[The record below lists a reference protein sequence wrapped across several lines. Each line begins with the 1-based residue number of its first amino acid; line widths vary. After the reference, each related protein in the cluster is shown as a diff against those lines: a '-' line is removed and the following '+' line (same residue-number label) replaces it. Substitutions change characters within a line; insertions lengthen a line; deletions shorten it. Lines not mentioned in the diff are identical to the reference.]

1 MNKIK
6 NNYEVG
12 QKLKIEIEKIVFG
25 GEGLGRIDGF
35 AVFVPMSMPGD
46 KLEINIISVKKSYA
60 RGLITR
66 IIEPSKDRI
75 EDLSK
80 VSFEDFDGCDFGMLK
95 YEKQL
100 EYKDKMLEEVLTKIS
115 GIDLENVQ
123 VGKIIGSDEK
133 VNYRNKTAEPFF
145 KKDGIIQTGFYSRK
159 SHNVFLAK
167 ENLLKSEIAKMIIDK
182 FLQKVNSFSGTKKEF
197 KVFNEIN
204 NTGFLKQI
212 MVRNNEKNEV
222 MIIVIVNKNSQYNQ
236 LSKVLEE
243 MYDENECI
251 KSVYISVKTEQNN
264 VILGKNIHLFG
275 SQYLEEEM
283 EGLKFKIYP
292 NSFFQ
297 INKKQALKLYDTAIE
312 FLNEEKNNKN
322 NGKIYEKTVID
333 AFSGT
338 GTIAMMLSKNIKKV
352 IGIESVESSTLAAKL
367 TSYENSIQNV
377 EFVNGKVEKEL
388 PKILKRENIGA
399 IVFDPPRRGIEE
411 IALKSVIKNKIEKIV
426 YISCNPATFARDV
439 KILTEN
445 GYVLKKITPVDMF
458 PQTAHI
464 EVVGLLEKLGN

>member
-12 QKLKIEIEKIVFG
+12 QKLEIEIEKIVFG
-25 GEGLGRIDGF
+25 GEGLGRVDGF
-35 AVFVPMSMPGD
+35 AVFVPMSVPGD
-46 KLEINIISVKKSYA
+46 KLEIDIISVKKSYA

-167 ENLLKSEIAKMIIDK
+167 ESLLKSEIAKMIIDK

-283 EGLKFKIYP
+283 EELKFKIYP

-445 GYVLKKITPVDMF
+445 GYVLKKIMPVDMF

-464 EVVGLLEKLGN
+464 EVVGLLEKL

>member
-12 QKLKIEIEKIVFG
+12 QKLEIEIEKIVFG
-25 GEGLGRIDGF
+25 GEGLGRVDGF
-35 AVFVPMSMPGD
+35 TVFVPMSVPGD
-46 KLEINIISVKKSYA
+46 KLEIDIISVKKSYA

-167 ENLLKSEIAKMIIDK
+167 ESLLKSEIAKMIIDK

-439 KILTEN
+439 KILIEN

-464 EVVGLLEKLGN
+464 EVVGLLEKL

>member
-12 QKLKIEIEKIVFG
+12 QKLEIEIEKIVFG
-25 GEGLGRIDGF
+25 GEGLGRVDGF
-35 AVFVPMSMPGD
+35 TVFVPMSVPGD
-46 KLEINIISVKKSYA
+46 KLEIDIISVKKSYA

-167 ENLLKSEIAKMIIDK
+167 ESLLKSEIAKMIIDK

-464 EVVGLLEKLGN
+464 EVVGLLEKL

>member
-12 QKLKIEIEKIVFG
+12 QKLEIEIEKIVFG

-35 AVFVPMSMPGD
+35 AVFVPMSVPGD
-46 KLEINIISVKKSYA
+46 KLEIDIISVKKSYA

-167 ENLLKSEIAKMIIDK
+167 ESLLKSEIAKMIIDK

-439 KILTEN
+439 KILAEN
-445 GYVLKKITPVDMF
+445 GYVLKKFTPVDMF

-464 EVVGLLEKLGN
+464 EVVGLLEKL

>member
-12 QKLKIEIEKIVFG
+12 QKLEIEIEKIVFG
-25 GEGLGRIDGF
+25 GEGLGRVDGF
-35 AVFVPMSMPGD
+35 TVFVPMSVPGD
-46 KLEINIISVKKSYA
+46 KLEIDIISVKKSYA

-167 ENLLKSEIAKMIIDK
+167 ESLLKSEIAKMIIDK

-411 IALKSVIKNKIEKIV
+411 IALKSVIKNQIEKIV

-464 EVVGLLEKLGN
+464 EVVGLLEKL

>member
-12 QKLKIEIEKIVFG
+12 QKLEIEIEKIVFG

-35 AVFVPMSMPGD
+35 AVFVPMSVPGD
-46 KLEINIISVKKSYA
+46 KLEIDIISVKKSYA

-458 PQTAHI
+458 PQTSHI
-464 EVVGLLEKLGN
+464 EVVGLLEKSDI

>member
-12 QKLKIEIEKIVFG
+12 QKLEIEIEKIVFG

-35 AVFVPMSMPGD
+35 TVFVPMSVPGD
-46 KLEINIISVKKSYA
+46 KLEIDIISVKKSYA

-167 ENLLKSEIAKMIIDK
+167 ESLLKSEIAKMIIDK
-182 FLQKVNSFSGTKKEF
+182 FLQKVNNFSGTKKEF

-411 IALKSVIKNKIEKIV
+411 IALKSVIKNKIEKII

-445 GYVLKKITPVDMF
+445 GYVLKKIMPVDMF

-464 EVVGLLEKLGN
+464 EVVGLLEKL

>member
-12 QKLKIEIEKIVFG
+12 QKLEIEIEKIVFG
-25 GEGLGRIDGF
+25 GEGLGRVDGF
-35 AVFVPMSMPGD
+35 TVFVPMSVPGD
-46 KLEINIISVKKSYA
+46 KLEIDIISVKKSYA

-159 SHNVFLAK
+159 SHNIFLAK
-167 ENLLKSEIAKMIIDK
+167 ESLLKSEIAKMIIDK

-377 EFVNGKVEKEL
+377 EFVNGRVEKEL

-445 GYVLKKITPVDMF
+445 GYVLKKIMPVDMF
-458 PQTAHI
+458 PQTSHI
-464 EVVGLLEKLGN
+464 EVVGLLEKSDI

>member
-12 QKLKIEIEKIVFG
+12 QKLEIEIEKIVFG
-25 GEGLGRIDGF
+25 GEGLGRVDGF
-35 AVFVPMSMPGD
+35 TVFVPMSMPGD
-46 KLEINIISVKKSYA
+46 KLEIDIISVKKSYA

-123 VGKIIGSDEK
+123 FGKIIGSDEK

-167 ENLLKSEIAKMIIDK
+167 ESLLKSEIAKMIIDK

-283 EGLKFKIYP
+283 ERLKFKIYP

-399 IVFDPPRRGIEE
+399 IVFDPPRRGVEE

-445 GYVLKKITPVDMF
+445 GYVLKKIMPVDMF

-464 EVVGLLEKLGN
+464 EVVGLLEKL

>member
-12 QKLKIEIEKIVFG
+12 QKLEIEIEKIVFG
-25 GEGLGRIDGF
+25 GEGLGRVDGF

-46 KLEINIISVKKSYA
+46 KLEIDIISVKKSYA

-464 EVVGLLEKLGN
+464 EVVGLLEKL

>member
-12 QKLKIEIEKIVFG
+12 QKLEIEIEKIVFG
-25 GEGLGRIDGF
+25 GEGLGRVDGF
-35 AVFVPMSMPGD
+35 AVFVPMSVPGD
-46 KLEINIISVKKSYA
+46 KLEIDIISVKKSYA

-167 ENLLKSEIAKMIIDK
+167 ESLLKSEIAKIIIDK

-388 PKILKRENIGA
+388 PKILKREDVGA

-445 GYVLKKITPVDMF
+445 GYVLKKFTPVDMF

-464 EVVGLLEKLGN
+464 EVVGLLEKL

>member
-12 QKLKIEIEKIVFG
+12 QKLEIEIEKIVFG

-35 AVFVPMSMPGD
+35 TVFVPMSMPGD
-46 KLEINIISVKKSYA
+46 KLEIDIISVKKSYA
-60 RGLITR
+60 RGLITK

-283 EGLKFKIYP
+283 EELKFKIYP

-439 KILTEN
+439 KILAEN

>member
-12 QKLKIEIEKIVFG
+12 QKLEIEIEKIVFG

-35 AVFVPMSMPGD
+35 TVFVPMSVPGD
-46 KLEINIISVKKSYA
+46 KLEIDIISVKKSYA

-243 MYDENECI
+243 MYDENECM

-367 TSYENSIQNV
+367 TSHENSIQNV

-445 GYVLKKITPVDMF
+445 GYVLKKFTPVDMF

>member
-12 QKLKIEIEKIVFG
+12 QKLEIEIEKIVFG
-25 GEGLGRIDGF
+25 GEGLGRVDGF
-35 AVFVPMSMPGD
+35 AVFVPMSVPGD
-46 KLEINIISVKKSYA
+46 KLEIDIISVKKSYA

-439 KILTEN
+439 KILAEN

-464 EVVGLLEKLGN
+464 EVVGLLEKL

>member
-12 QKLKIEIEKIVFG
+12 QKLEIEIEKIVFG
-25 GEGLGRIDGF
+25 GEGLGRVDGF
-35 AVFVPMSMPGD
+35 AVFVPMSVPGD
-46 KLEINIISVKKSYA
+46 KLEIDIISVKKSYA

-458 PQTAHI
+458 PQTGHI
-464 EVVGLLEKLGN
+464 EVVGLLEKL

>member
-12 QKLKIEIEKIVFG
+12 QKLEIEIEKIVFG

-35 AVFVPMSMPGD
+35 TVFVPMSVPGD
-46 KLEINIISVKKSYA
+46 KLEIDIISVKKSYA

-167 ENLLKSEIAKMIIDK
+167 ESLLKSEIAKIIIDK

>member
-12 QKLKIEIEKIVFG
+12 QKLEIEIEKIVFG
-25 GEGLGRIDGF
+25 GEGLGRINGF
-35 AVFVPMSMPGD
+35 AVFVPMSVPGD
-46 KLEINIISVKKSYA
+46 KLEIDIISVKKSYA

-100 EYKDKMLEEVLTKIS
+100 EYKNKMLEEVLTKIS

-167 ENLLKSEIAKMIIDK
+167 ESLLKSEIAKMIIDK

-445 GYVLKKITPVDMF
+445 GYVLKKIMPVDMF

-464 EVVGLLEKLGN
+464 EVVGLLEKL

>member
-12 QKLKIEIEKIVFG
+12 QKLEIEIEKIVFG

-35 AVFVPMSMPGD
+35 AVFVPMSVPGD
-46 KLEINIISVKKSYA
+46 KLEIDIISVKKSYA

-80 VSFEDFDGCDFGMLK
+80 ISFEDFDGCDFGMLK

-182 FLQKVNSFSGTKKEF
+182 FLQKVNSFSGIKKEF

-251 KSVYISVKTEQNN
+251 KSVYISVKTDQNN

-367 TSYENSIQNV
+367 TSHENSIQNV

-464 EVVGLLEKLGN
+464 EVVGLLEKL

>member
-12 QKLKIEIEKIVFG
+12 QKLEIEIEKIVFG
-25 GEGLGRIDGF
+25 GEGLGRINGF
-35 AVFVPMSMPGD
+35 AVFVPMSVPGD
-46 KLEINIISVKKSYA
+46 KLEIDIISVKKSYA

-251 KSVYISVKTEQNN
+251 KSVYISVKTKQNN

-439 KILTEN
+439 KILAEN

-458 PQTAHI
+458 PQTSHI
-464 EVVGLLEKLGN
+464 EVVGLLEKSDI

>member
-12 QKLKIEIEKIVFG
+12 QKLEIEIEKIVFG
-25 GEGLGRIDGF
+25 GEGLGRVDGF
-35 AVFVPMSMPGD
+35 TVFVPMSMPGD
-46 KLEINIISVKKSYA
+46 KLEIDIISVKKSYA

-388 PKILKRENIGA
+388 PKILKREDVGA

-411 IALKSVIKNKIEKIV
+411 LALKSVVQNKIEKIV

>member
-6 NNYEVG
+6 NNYKIG
-12 QKLKIEIEKIVFG
+12 QKLEIEIEKIVFG
-25 GEGLGRIDGF
+25 GEGLGRVDGF
-35 AVFVPMSMPGD
+35 TVFVPMSVPGD
-46 KLEINIISVKKSYA
+46 KLEVEIISVKKSYA

-80 VSFEDFDGCDFGMLK
+80 ISFEDFDGCDFGMLK

-100 EYKDKMLEEVLTKIS
+100 EYKDKMLEEVLTKIAE
-115 GIDLENVQ
+115 IDLKKVKIS
-123 VGKIIGSDEK
+123 KIIGSDK
-133 VNYRNKTAEPFF
+133 KINYRNKTAEPFF
-145 KKDGIIQTGFYSRK
+145 KKNGIIQTGFYSRK
-159 SHNVFLAK
+159 SHNVFSAK
-167 ENLLKSEIAKMIIDK
+167 ESLLKSEIAKIIIDK
-182 FLQKVNSFSGTKKEF
+182 FLQKVNSFAGTKKEF
-197 KVFNEIN
+197 KVFNEVN

-212 MVRNNEKNEV
+212 MVRNNEKDEV
-222 MIIVIVNKNSQYNQ
+222 MIVVIVNKNSQYNQ

-243 MYDENECI
+243 MYDENDCI
-251 KSVYISVKTEQNN
+251 KSIYISV
-264 VILGKNIHLFG
+264 HLFG

-297 INKKQALKLYDTAIE
+297 INKKQALKLYDIAIK
-312 FLNEEKNNKN
+312 FLNEENKN
-322 NGKIYEKTVID
+322 TDKIYEKTVID

-367 TSYENSIQNV
+367 TSYENFIQNV
-377 EFVNGKVEKEL
+377 EFVNGRVEKEL
-388 PKILKRENIGA
+388 PKVLKREDVGT

-411 IALKSVIKNKIEKIV
+411 SALKSVIRNKIEKIV

-439 KILTEN
+439 KILAEN
-445 GYVLKKITPVDMF
+445 GYVLRKVTPVDMF
-458 PQTAHI
+458 PQTGHI
-464 EVVGLLEKLGN
+464 EVVGILEISK

>member
-12 QKLKIEIEKIVFG
+12 QKLEIEIEKIVFG

-35 AVFVPMSMPGD
+35 TVFVPMSMPGD
-46 KLEINIISVKKSYA
+46 KLEIDIISVKKSYA

-167 ENLLKSEIAKMIIDK
+167 ESLLKSEIAKIIIDK

-439 KILTEN
+439 KILAEN

-464 EVVGLLEKLGN
+464 EVVGLLEKL

>member
-12 QKLKIEIEKIVFG
+12 QKLEIEIEKIVFG
-25 GEGLGRIDGF
+25 GEGLGRVDGF

-46 KLEINIISVKKSYA
+46 KLEIDIISVKKSYA

-283 EGLKFKIYP
+283 EELKFKIYP

>member
-12 QKLKIEIEKIVFG
+12 QKLEIEIEKIVFG

-35 AVFVPMSMPGD
+35 TVFVPMSVPGD
-46 KLEINIISVKKSYA
+46 KLEIDIISVKKSYA

-167 ENLLKSEIAKMIIDK
+167 ESLLKSEIAKMIIDK
-182 FLQKVNSFSGTKKEF
+182 FLQKVNNFSGTKKEF

-251 KSVYISVKTEQNN
+251 KSVYISVKTDQNN

-338 GTIAMMLSKNIKKV
+338 GTIAMMLSKNIRKV

-458 PQTAHI
+458 PQTSHI
-464 EVVGLLEKLGN
+464 EVVGLLEKSDI

>member
-12 QKLKIEIEKIVFG
+12 QKLEIEIEKIVFG
-25 GEGLGRIDGF
+25 GEGLGRVDGF
-35 AVFVPMSMPGD
+35 TVFVPMSVPGD
-46 KLEINIISVKKSYA
+46 KLEIDIISVKKSYA

-167 ENLLKSEIAKMIIDK
+167 ESLLKSEIAKMIIDK

-458 PQTAHI
+458 PQTGHI

>member
-12 QKLKIEIEKIVFG
+12 QKLEIEIEKIVFG
-25 GEGLGRIDGF
+25 GEGLGRVDGF
-35 AVFVPMSMPGD
+35 TVFVPMSVPGD
-46 KLEINIISVKKSYA
+46 KLEIDIISVKKSYA

-167 ENLLKSEIAKMIIDK
+167 ESLLKSEIAKMIIDK

-445 GYVLKKITPVDMF
+445 GYVLKKIMPVDMF
-458 PQTAHI
+458 PQTGHI
-464 EVVGLLEKLGN
+464 EVVGLLEKL

>member
-12 QKLKIEIEKIVFG
+12 QKLEIEIEKIVFG
-25 GEGLGRIDGF
+25 GEGLGRVDGF
-35 AVFVPMSMPGD
+35 AVFVPMSVPGD
-46 KLEINIISVKKSYA
+46 KLEIDIISVKKSYA

-439 KILTEN
+439 KILAEN

-458 PQTAHI
+458 PQTSHI
-464 EVVGLLEKLGN
+464 EVVGLLEKSDI

>member
-12 QKLKIEIEKIVFG
+12 QKLEIEIEKIVFG
-25 GEGLGRIDGF
+25 GEGLGRINGF
-35 AVFVPMSMPGD
+35 AVFVPMSVPGD
-46 KLEINIISVKKSYA
+46 KLEIDIISVKKSYA

-251 KSVYISVKTEQNN
+251 KSVYISVKTDQNN

-411 IALKSVIKNKIEKIV
+411 IALKSVIKNKIEKII

-445 GYVLKKITPVDMF
+445 GYVLKKIMPVDMF
-458 PQTAHI
+458 PQTGHI
-464 EVVGLLEKLGN
+464 EVVGLLEKL

>member
-12 QKLKIEIEKIVFG
+12 QKLEIEIEKIVFG
-25 GEGLGRIDGF
+25 GEGLGRVDGF
-35 AVFVPMSMPGD
+35 AVFVPMSVPGD
-46 KLEINIISVKKSYA
+46 NLEIDIISVKKSYA

-167 ENLLKSEIAKMIIDK
+167 ESLLKSEIAKIIIDK

-411 IALKSVIKNKIEKIV
+411 IALKSVIKNKIEKII

-458 PQTAHI
+458 PQTSHI
-464 EVVGLLEKLGN
+464 EVVGLLEKSDI

>member
-12 QKLKIEIEKIVFG
+12 QKLEIEIEKIVFG
-25 GEGLGRIDGF
+25 GEGLGRVDGF
-35 AVFVPMSMPGD
+35 TVFVPMSVPGD
-46 KLEINIISVKKSYA
+46 KLEIDIISVKKSYA

-264 VILGKNIHLFG
+264 VILGKNVHLFG

-297 INKKQALKLYDTAIE
+297 INKKQAIKLYDTAIE

-367 TSYENSIQNV
+367 TSHENSIQNV

-458 PQTAHI
+458 PQTSHI
-464 EVVGLLEKLGN
+464 EVVGLLEKSDI

>member
-12 QKLKIEIEKIVFG
+12 QKLEIEIEKIVFG
-25 GEGLGRIDGF
+25 GEGLGRVDGF
-35 AVFVPMSMPGD
+35 TVFVPMSMPGD
-46 KLEINIISVKKSYA
+46 KLEIDIISVKKSYA

-167 ENLLKSEIAKMIIDK
+167 ENLLKSEIAKIIIDK